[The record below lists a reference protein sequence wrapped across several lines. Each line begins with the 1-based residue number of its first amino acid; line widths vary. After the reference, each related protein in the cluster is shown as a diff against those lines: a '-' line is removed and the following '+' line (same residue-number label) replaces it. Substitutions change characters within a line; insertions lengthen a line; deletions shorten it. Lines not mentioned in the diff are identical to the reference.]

1 MLPDSGGIRSDHYG
15 AAVAQGNTVES
26 GLLPIWRQMVER
38 GEALPSEEALAEAL
52 GTSRPAIREALIR
65 MEADGLVR
73 RHHGSGTF
81 PNPVALD
88 IPIRLDRATDYA
100 DRMAAVGYQVDVE
113 VLAADVMELADD
125 ATTRLDVPAGTR
137 VLRTVKRW
145 RADGIVAVVATD
157 LVPLAR
163 RAAVDDVVAL
173 AIKPVIELSALVG
186 RGRADWMCSWPQAVE
201 VDSIT
206 AEMLEFETGRAVLR
220 MEQVGVER
228 HGQRVFH
235 ATEHHRPGVVDFGLI
250 RTITA

>member
-1 MLPDSGGIRSDHYG
+1 MSCWTALAQPSEHYG
-15 AAVAQGNTVES
+15 AAVVES

-81 PNPVALD
+81 PNPAALD

-100 DRMAAVGYQVDVE
+100 DRMAAVGYHVDVE
-113 VLAADVMELADD
+113 LLAADVVELPAD
-125 ATTRLDVPAGTR
+125 TTSRLDVAPGTR
-137 VLRTVKRW
+137 VLRTIKRW
-145 RADGIVAVVATD
+145 RADGVVAVVATD
-157 LVPLAR
+157 LVPLSR
-163 RAAVDDVVAL
+163 KAADQDVVAL
-173 AIKPVIELSALVG
+173 ATRPVLELSGLVG

-201 VDSIT
+201 VDDVT
-206 AEMLEFETGRAVLR
+206 ATMLEYEPGRAVLR

-228 HGQRVFH
+228 HGQHVFH
-235 ATEHHRPGVVDFGLI
+235 AVEHHRPGVVDFGLI
-250 RTITA
+250 RTITP

>member
-1 MLPDSGGIRSDHYG
+1 M
-15 AAVAQGNTVES
+15 AQGNSVES
-26 GLLPIWRQMVER
+26 GLLPIWREMVER

-81 PNPVALD
+81 PNPAALD

-100 DRMAAVGYQVDVE
+100 DRMAAVGFKVDVE
-113 VLAADVMELADD
+113 ILAADVREVGSVHA
-125 ATTRLDVPAGTR
+125 ARLDVAPDTR

-145 RADGIVAVVATD
+145 RADGVVAVVAID
-157 LVPLAR
+157 LVPLSR
-163 RAAVDDVVAL
+163 RAVDEEVVAL
-173 AIKPVIELSALVG
+173 AAKPVLELVQLVG
-186 RGRADWMCSWPQAVE
+186 RGRADWMCSWPQALE
-201 VDSIT
+201 VDDET
-206 AEMLEFETGRAVLR
+206 AELLEYTPGRAVLR

-235 ATEHHRPGVVDFGLI
+235 ALETHKPGVVDYGLI